1 MIVSWC
7 NGSTTVFGTVSQG
20 SSPCETTQETRRLKF
35 YIGFQPFFSNNIFG
49 RNYYLL
55 LSL

>member
-20 SSPCETTQETRRLKF
+20 SSPCETTQETKRLKF
-35 YIGFQPFFSNNIFG
+35 YIGFQPFFQIIFSVEIII
-49 RNYYLL
+49 YF
-55 LSL
+55 